1 MMYIEYS
8 PFRSYGEHSEH
19 LIPERYETVE
29 FTWYEDKAIK
39 PVWRDLTPSMVE
51 IVKELMEMPQN
62 G

>member
-1 MMYIEYS
+1 
-8 PFRSYGEHSEH
+8 
-19 LIPERYETVE
+19 VE